1 MPSARRHSEDFS
13 YNSVLPH
20 PNLGFISSYPFASD
34 ENGKL
39 SEQVIRGIE
48 KCANQHWQVEV
59 THWHL
64 DVNFGQDFIQCKHL
78 EYLIGTLAIMKNSY
92 NLLKMFQL
100 AKQQALGLTK
110 PRSIARIQKDLSKD
124 LPTFLKSFEM
134 LDPAVARKIIGSNI

>member
-1 MPSARRHSEDFS
+1 M
-13 YNSVLPH
+13 
-20 PNLGFISSYPFASD
+20 
-34 ENGKL
+34 
-39 SEQVIRGIE
+39 E

-64 DVNFGQDFIQCKHL
+64 DVNFGQDFIQCKHP
-78 EYLIGTLAIMKNSY
+78 EYLIGTLAIMRNSY

-100 AKQQALGLTK
+100 AEQQALGLTK

-134 LDPAVARKIIGSNI
+134 LDPAVAKRIIGGNI